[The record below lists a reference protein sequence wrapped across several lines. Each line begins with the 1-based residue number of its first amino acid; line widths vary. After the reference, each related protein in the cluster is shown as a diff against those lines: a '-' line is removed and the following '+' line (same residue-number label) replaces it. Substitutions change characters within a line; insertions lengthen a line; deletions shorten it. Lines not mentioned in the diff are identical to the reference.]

1 MIMFLAA
8 VSEFDQVLEEDN
20 TQNRLEESL
29 NLFGTILSYHWFR
42 LAEETLMIILR
53 GLSLFFQK
61 LFICIVS

>member
-42 LAEETLMIILR
+42 LAEENLMIIR
-53 GLSLFFQK
+53 GLSSFFQK